1 MRPRRDCAHGR
12 CRSRRCG
19 RSIRSR
25 PRAAL
30 PGGCRSSSRQP
41 PWRREPR
48 PPSPRRGRLSRLC
61 SRAPRAA
68 GRPPRHEPR
77 ARGRCRSP
85 QPGSSPPRDSRA
97 VAEHLKRAHAFLER
111 ADMAGERLENS
122 QVGMAIFDDRVPRRL
137 DCNFRRVDAE
147 ADPETVQSEAERLGR
162 RMIHVPDSE
171 IGERLVPP
179 FRSKGRVVRRHLVM
193 GPLRGPGLM
202 AQLRDP
208 ERNADVSVVSEVDEP
223 SLRAARHRVVTGQPW
238 AKPEI
243 MAELFA
249 GKELIGQR
257 VRARYFAVVLD
268 DQVVSYTDLY
278 QDGADAQIE
287 DVGTLQEYRKRG
299 YATAVVL
306 AAIAAARAEGAEFV
320 FLVADLEDWP
330 KELYRRLGFD
340 ELGYFVKFI
349 APHA

>member
-1 MRPRRDCAHGR
+1 VTTTDHLA
-12 CRSRRCG
+12 
-19 RSIRSR
+19 
-25 PRAAL
+25 RAY
-30 PGGCRSSSRQP
+30 
-41 PWRREPR
+41 
-48 PPSPRRGRLSRLC
+48 
-61 SRAPRAA
+61 
-68 GRPPRHEPR
+68 
-77 ARGRCRSP
+77 
-85 QPGSSPPRDSRA
+85 
-97 VAEHLKRAHAFLER
+97 AFLER

-122 QVGMAIFDDRVPRRL
+122 QVGIAVFDDRVPKRL
-137 DCNFRRVDAE
+137 DSNFLRVDSE

-171 IGERLVPP
+171 IGERLLPY
-179 FRSKGRVVRRHLVM
+179 FRSHGWLVRRHV
-193 GPLRGPGLM
+193 LM
-202 AQLRDP
+202 AQLREP
-208 ERNADVSVVSEVDEP
+208 ERRTDLSVVSEVEEP
-223 SLRAARHRVVTGQPW
+223 MLRAARHRVVTGQPW

-257 VRARYFAVVLD
+257 VRARYFAVVVD
-268 DQVVSYTDLY
+268 GVVVSYSDLY
-278 QDGADAQIE
+278 QDGGDAQVE
-287 DVGTLQEYRKRG
+287 DVGTLQEYRERG

-349 APHA
+349 APHT